1 MKTNK
6 PSRVLVV
13 FLALVLAF
21 STGVIVLADDAYG
34 MQGAKRK
41 LQMIQPADL
50 IVDSSSDTEYVNT
63 LNVPVELTDGKAS
76 FRFKMEVFGG
86 QITGADDKVTAMQNK
101 VTDVVTITDIDGNAV
116 SGSTIKVTAVDA
128 TAFTF
133 DLDVSGLSDNTSYV
147 LTFPSSFTTG
157 GSNWALGSTIKF
169 NFTTPASA
177 KGTKAN
183 PWVRSDKSV
192 DGTDRYCLALIQ
204 VDDENGS
211 NPRVYNERTNN
222 KEYYQI
228 AAGSSEKLY
237 FKVAYANGD
246 EIKEGDYFYT
256 GGNNK
261 LVQAN
266 NIAVYASSSPRMKIN
281 GSENHGGASTALLL
295 PVNNVFCVEAP
306 DSVPNTERL
315 YSTVLNVV
323 LSDGQG
329 NNSST
334 SYFATKT
341 GFFIFDSGVIGNPV
355 NPVDIRDV
363 EIAEISDQYYT
374 GEAVEPEI
382 SLVYNGQPL
391 VKGQD
396 YTVEYQNN
404 VEIGEAAVTITG
416 IVNKTQKSL
425 PAQTDAYQDITGFE
439 GSVKKTF
446 NIVEAPVIHTHTEE
460 AIAGTPATC
469 TKPGL
474 TEGKK
479 CSVCGEWILE
489 QEEIPA
495 KGHTEEVVKGKAA
508 TCTEVGLTDGKKCS
522 VCDEWIVK
530 QEEIPA
536 LGHKEADPV
545 KENEVAA
552 TCSKEGSYDEVVYC
566 SECKTELSREK
577 KTVDKLSHTE
587 EVVKG
592 KAATC
597 TENGLTDGKKCSV
610 CGEILEE
617 QKEIPALGHDY
628 EVIPEVISTCTA
640 KGSTA
645 GARCTRCGEYLVKP
659 KEVPM
664 INHTYKDG
672 KCTVCG
678 AVDPDYKPT
687 PEEPEDT
694 NLVVK
699 TVDGKQI
706 AVRGT
711 KSTTKAEDY
720 TGIAPDVNN
729 RKVWWRVVD
738 GDVVPNATGVFKN
751 EYGWWRVENGTVNFE
766 AQGIYKNSYGWW
778 KTTDGKVTFDETGVF
793 QNEYGWWRVEKSKV
807 NFKADGIYKNAY
819 GWWKTTGGKVTFQE
833 NGVFKNEYGWWKVE
847 KSKVNFKFTGIAK
860 NDYGTWYVKNGKVD
874 FSKNGTVTYA
884 GKAYTVTNGKAKL
897 A

>member
-50 IVDSSSDTEYVNT
+50 HVDSASDTEYVNT

-76 FRFKMEVFGG
+76 FRFKMEVFGR

-116 SGSTIKVTAVDA
+116 SGATIKVTAVDV

-169 NFTTPASA
+169 NFTTPAPV

-192 DGTDRYCLALIQ
+192 DGTDRYCLALVQ

-211 NPRVYNERTNN
+211 NPRLYNERTNN

-256 GGNNK
+256 GSNNK

-295 PVNNVFCVEAP
+295 PVNSVFCVEAP

-315 YSTVLNVV
+315 YSTVLNAV

-341 GFFIFDSGVIGNPV
+341 GFFIFDSSVIGNPV

-363 EIAEISDQYYT
+363 EIAEIADHYFT

-425 PAQTDAYQDITGFE
+425 PIQTDAYQDITGFE

-479 CSVCGEWILE
+479 CSVCGEWIVKQEEIPALGHKEVAIGEAKEATCTEKGITAGKKCSVCGEVLE
-489 QEEIPA
+489 AQKEIPA

-508 TCTEVGLTDGKKCS
+508 TCTEK
-522 VCDEWIVK
+522 
-530 QEEIPA
+530 
-536 LGHKEADPV
+536 
-545 KENEVAA
+545 
-552 TCSKEGSYDEVVYC
+552 
-566 SECKTELSREK
+566 
-577 KTVDKLSHTE
+577 
-587 EVVKG
+587 
-592 KAATC
+592 
-597 TENGLTDGKKCSV
+597 GLTDGKKCSV
-610 CGEILEE
+610 CGEWTEAQE
-617 QKEIPALGHDY
+617 DIPALGHNY
-628 EVIPEVISTCTA
+628 EVVPEVISTCTE

-645 GARCTRCGEYLVKP
+645 GVRCTRCGEYLLEP

-664 INHTYKDG
+664 VYHDYQNG

-678 AVDPDYKPT
+678 AEDPDYKP
-687 PEEPEDT
+687 EEPDEPTPVEPVTKFTGLANEADKDGVWWYYT
-694 NLVVK
+694 
-699 TVDGKQI
+699 DGKI
-706 AVRGT
+706 DKT
-711 KSTTKAEDY
+711 H
-720 TGIAPDVNN
+720 
-729 RKVWWRVVD
+729 
-738 GDVVPNATGVFKN
+738 TGVDQNK
-751 EYGWWRVENGTVNFE
+751 YGWWRVENGKVNFK
-766 AQGIYKNSYGWW
+766 AQGIYQNAYGWWKTTDGEVTFKETGVFQNDYGWWRVEESKVNFKAQSIYQNKYGWW
-778 KTTDGKVTFDETGVF
+778 KTTDGKVTFKENGLF
-793 QNEYGWWRVEKSKV
+793 KNQYGTWKVENSKV
-807 NFKADGIYKNAY
+807 NFNYNGTYQ
-819 GWWKTTGGKVTFQE
+819 GKT
-833 NGVFKNEYGWWKVE
+833 
-847 KSKVNFKFTGIAK
+847 I
-860 NDYGTWYVKNGKVD
+860 KNGKVQ
-874 FSKNGTVTYA
+874 
-884 GKAYTVTNGKAKL
+884 
-897 A
+897 